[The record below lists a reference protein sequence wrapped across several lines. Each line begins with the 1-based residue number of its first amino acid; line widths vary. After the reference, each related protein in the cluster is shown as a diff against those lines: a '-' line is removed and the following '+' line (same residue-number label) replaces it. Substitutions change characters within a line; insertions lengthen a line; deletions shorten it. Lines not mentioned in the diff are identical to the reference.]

1 MAGIKQNK
9 KISDL
14 INKTKKKEPGNFQFK
29 IKISIDNIIGWNEKY
44 LFIEEKTEEK
54 IYEYLDTDTKKR
66 KDIVSK
72 HSKIIQ

>member
-54 IYEYLDTDTKKR
+54 IYEY
-66 KDIVSK
+66 
-72 HSKIIQ
+72 

>member
-9 KISDL
+9 KMSDL
-14 INKTKKKEPGNFQFK
+14 INKTKKKEPGHFQFK

-44 LFIEEKTEEK
+44 IFIEEKTGGK

-66 KDIVSK
+66 KDIISK